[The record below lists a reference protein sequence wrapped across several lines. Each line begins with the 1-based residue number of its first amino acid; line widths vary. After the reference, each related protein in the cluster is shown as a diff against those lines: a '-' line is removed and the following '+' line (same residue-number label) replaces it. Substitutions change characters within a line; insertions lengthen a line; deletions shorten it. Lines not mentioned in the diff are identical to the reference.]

1 MGLTGMSPSRFWIG
15 TVSREHVLRGVA
27 GGFAMLNHGK
37 LAPLGRLSPGD
48 WLIYYSPRTAMD
60 GAPLKAFTAIGRIA
74 DRPPYQAE
82 MAPGITGYRR
92 DVVWENATET
102 PIEGL
107 SDRLEFTRGNWG
119 MLARRGLF
127 EITEPDFQTIRP
139 IMLQEATPCPR

>member
-1 MGLTGMSPSRFWIG
+1 MRPAL
-15 TVSREHVLRGVA
+15 A
-27 GGFAMLNHGK
+27 G
-37 LAPLGRLSPGD
+37 R
-48 WLIYYSPRTAMD
+48 
-60 GAPLKAFTAIGRIA
+60 
-74 DRPPYQAE
+74 AE